1 MIPSSPFPMSAE
13 REITGIPAPGPGT
26 TSQARAFTLIELLVV
41 IAIIAILASML
52 LPALSK
58 AKAKAQSIGCVNNL
72 KQLQLGW
79 ALYATD
85 NSEYMPQNYFYLVLP
100 VPDTRPPY
108 GDYWVYGNAQIDTQ
122 TTNIL
127 RGSLFKFTGGIGVY
141 RCPSD
146 KSIVS
151 NTAAV
156 LRTRSYS
163 LNKFLHGYDPD
174 LNALLKAKVTDLVDP
189 SPDRIFGFI
198 DENDQSINDGG
209 FHLDGP
215 PATYWPEL
223 PSDRHNQGCN
233 LSFADGRVERL
244 KWRALKIFK
253 NHWQTSAGPADL
265 EDLHRLEACVPLR

>member
-1 MIPSSPFPMSAE
+1 MSVE
-13 REITGIPAPGPGT
+13 REIAAIIAPESGT

-79 ALYATD
+79 TLYATD
-85 NSEYMPQNYFYLVLP
+85 NSENMPQNYFYLVIP

-108 GDYWVYGNAQIDTQ
+108 GDYWVYGDAQIDTQ
-122 TTNIL
+122 TTNIQ
-127 RGSLFKFTGGIGVY
+127 RGSLFKFTGGTGVY

-146 KSIVS
+146 KSTVS
-151 NTAAV
+151 NTAAL

-189 SPDRIFGFI
+189 PPDRIFGFI
-198 DENDQSINDGG
+198 DEHDQSINDGG

-244 KWRALKIFK
+244 KWRAVKVFK
-253 NHWQTSAGPADL
+253 NHWQTFAGPADL